1 MTDSARCRSVPS
13 ARDQAWQIALRVLLA
28 TALVIA
34 VAKMASRDI
43 VAFVLPGL
51 TASLV
56 WVAEDFEVKG
66 VEFVKDRNDAAL
78 ATRAM
83 LKRTVFLGG
92 RAVVP
97 DGEAEIYS
105 STTLGLVL
113 QGAFVALVL
122 VLAWPAGLVE
132 WLVRLAIATA
142 LIALLMFIDAPLTLA
157 AGLWKSMLMV
167 FEPGRTSVLV
177 AWRTFLNGGGRLALG
192 LVAGAIA
199 IALARGLMER
209 IERGRRT

>member
-1 MTDSARCRSVPS
+1 MIDSARPGAVAS
-13 ARDQAWQIALRVLLA
+13 ARDQAWQIALRVLVA
-28 TALVIA
+28 TVLVIA

-43 VAFVLPGL
+43 VAWVLPGL
-51 TASLV
+51 TACLA
-56 WVAEDFEVKG
+56 WVAEDFEVKS

-78 ATRAM
+78 AARAM

-92 RAVVP
+92 HAVVP
-97 DGEAEIYS
+97 DGEAEIYT

-132 WLVRLAIATA
+132 WLVRLAIATS
-142 LIALLMFIDAPLTLA
+142 LIAMLMFIDAPLTLA
-157 AGLWKSMLMV
+157 AGMWKSMLMV
-167 FEPGRTSVLV
+167 FEPGRSSVLI

-199 IALARGLMER
+199 IALARVVMER
-209 IERGRRT
+209 IDRRRG

>member
-1 MTDSARCRSVPS
+1 MIDSARPGAVAS
-13 ARDQAWQIALRVLLA
+13 ARDQAWQIALRVLVA
-28 TALVIA
+28 TVLVIA

-43 VAFVLPGL
+43 VAWVLPGL
-51 TASLV
+51 TACLA
-56 WVAEDFEVKG
+56 WVAEDFEVKS

-78 ATRAM
+78 AARAM

-92 RAVVP
+92 HAVVP
-97 DGEAEIYS
+97 DGEAEIYT

-132 WLVRLAIATA
+132 WLVRLAIATS
-142 LIALLMFIDAPLTLA
+142 LIAMLMFIDAPLTLA
-157 AGLWKSMLMV
+157 AGMWKSMLVV
-167 FEPGRTSVLV
+167 FEPGRSSVLI

-199 IALARGLMER
+199 IALARVVMER
-209 IERGRRT
+209 IDRRRG